1 MIVSYYDAVRE
12 LVGIE
17 NLIGGNVNGP
27 LSKIEFV
34 EGFTNLPT
42 EEQIQAKLSELQ
54 AKYDAQEYARN
65 RSSEYPSW
73 QEQMDMQY
81 WDAKNGTN
89 TWQEAIEAVKTKYP
103 KGE

>member
-1 MIVSYYDAVRE
+1 MTD
-12 LVGIE
+12 LVTAIKTLRP
-17 NLIGGNVNGP
+17 N
-27 LSKIEFV
+27 SSFSV
-34 EGFTNLPT
+34 EGEIINWGDTNNAQPT
-42 EEQIQAKLSELQ
+42 QQEIDDKIAELQ
-54 AKYDAQEYARN
+54 AEYDAQKYARN
-65 RSSEYPSW
+65 RSSEYPTW

>member
-1 MIVSYYDAVRE
+1 MIFAYYDAVRE
-12 LVGIE
+12 LVGNE
-17 NLIGGNVNGP
+17 NLIGGNINGP

-65 RSSEYPSW
+65 RSSKYPTW

-89 TWQEAIEAVKTKYP
+89 TWQAAIEAVKTKYP

>member
-1 MIVSYYDAVRE
+1 MIDITDAI
-12 LVGIE
+12 LVLHPKNSFVLRNNDYSQIE
-17 NLIGGNVNGP
+17 WVNP
-27 LSKIEFV
+27 PENPATLKQV
-34 EGFTNLPT
+34 N
-42 EEQIQAKLSELQ
+42 AKLTELQ
-54 AKYDAQEYARN
+54 AEYDAQEYARN

-81 WDAKNGTN
+81 HDAKNGTN

>member
-1 MIVSYYDAVRE
+1 MNHEAIRIVHPNVQTIDDTEGCFDFDGNRVEIDIDAV
-12 LVGIE
+12 
-17 NLIGGNVNGP
+17 NL
-27 LSKIEFV
+27 KE
-34 EGFTNLPT
+34 
-42 EEQIQAKLSELQ
+42 AELQ
-54 AKYDAQEYARN
+54 AEYDAQEYARN

-89 TWQEAIEAVKTKYP
+89 TWLEAIEAVKTKYP

>member
-1 MIVSYYDAVRE
+1 MRNEAIFNLYPSAVT
-12 LVGIE
+12 VGNE
-17 NLIGGNVNGP
+17 G
-27 LSKIEFV
+27 KFV
-34 EGFTNLPT
+34 LDKDQNPIAIDETKVA
-42 EEQIQAKLSELQ
+42 EEVKKLQSE
-54 AKYDAQEYARN
+54 YDAQEYARN

>member
-1 MIVSYYDAVRE
+1 MTDITRAIKALRPNSSFGV
-12 LVGIE
+12 
-17 NLIGGNVNGP
+17 IGNRIKWNDP
-27 LSKIEFV
+27 D
-34 EGFTNLPT
+34 NPQPT
-42 EEQIQAKLSELQ
+42 EKEINDKIAELQ
-54 AKYDAQEYARN
+54 AEYDAQKYARN

>member
-81 WDAKNGTN
+81 HDAKNGTN